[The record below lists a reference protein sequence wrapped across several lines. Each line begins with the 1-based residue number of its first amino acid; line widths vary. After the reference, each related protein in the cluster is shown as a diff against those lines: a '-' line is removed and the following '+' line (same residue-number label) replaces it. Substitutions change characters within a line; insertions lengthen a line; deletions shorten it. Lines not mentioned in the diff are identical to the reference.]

1 MLSELFPDVPTRS
14 LPDFSTVE
22 SVDDHID
29 ISSERSSEALHKD
42 SDFEPPPKIHK
53 KGASFLSL
61 ASSDDHHDHNMP
73 EQVIVRAPPPPPIN
87 VQSKRK
93 PVIRVPPPVMPIPLP
108 PPAAS
113 YSGSLRTSP
122 TSPTSPQSRR
132 RTLTPSSPTT
142 SDSDSHLLTP
152 TGLNPIALI
161 QYTNGRS
168 NAKALK
174 FMGIENESPMSLSP
188 PPSPVTARPTSWAS
202 PSSHTGSEAPLRS
215 SASFTAISAHGV
227 PRRSPSRLG
236 PRGKAMSLLGIGD
249 LPPSGSHYTPTSQSG
264 APLPPLRSPSRTGGG
279 SGTGSVRKFFRALTG
294 RKANAS
300 G

>member
-14 LPDFSTVE
+14 ISTVE

-61 ASSDDHHDHNMP
+61 ASSDDHHDWIVP

-87 VQSKRK
+87 VPYRK
-93 PVIRVPPPVMPIPLP
+93 KQTVPPPVSPIPLP
-108 PPAAS
+108 PAS

-122 TSPTSPQSRR
+122 SSPTSLQSRR

-152 TGLNPIALI
+152 TGLNPIAPL

-168 NAKALK
+168 NSKALK
-174 FMGIENESPMSLSP
+174 FMGIENESLMSLSP
-188 PPSPVTARPTSWAS
+188 PPSPVTARPTSWTS
-202 PSSHTGSEAPLRS
+202 PSSHTRSEAPLRS
-215 SASFTAISAHGV
+215 SASFTSIPAPGF
-227 PRRSPSRLG
+227 PRRSPSTLG

-249 LPPSGSHYTPTSQSG
+249 LPPSGAHLSPSSG
-264 APLPPLRSPSRTGGG
+264 APLPPLRSHSHTGAG
-279 SGTGSVRKFFRALTG
+279 SGTGSVRRFFRALTG